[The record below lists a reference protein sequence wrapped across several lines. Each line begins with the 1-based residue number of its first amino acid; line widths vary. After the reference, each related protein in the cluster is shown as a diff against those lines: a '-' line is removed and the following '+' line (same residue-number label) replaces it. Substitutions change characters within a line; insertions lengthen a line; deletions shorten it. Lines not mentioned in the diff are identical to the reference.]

1 MFDCLETGYNL
12 HKMENLTFLT
22 YSLGCRTNRAEI
34 NQIAKELTEYGF
46 IASERNPDVI
56 LVNTCVVTA
65 KAERETRKVI
75 RRFRRLYS
83 RSFLVVLGCG
93 VDAKQKLKI
102 SLPKANFFVENL
114 KKQDTAKLIAK
125 YFHLSKTRQFSFRD
139 KYFLSGRA
147 LLKIQE
153 GCDHFCSYCIVPFLR
168 GKPKSFL
175 SKVIISQIKHLE
187 KQGIRE
193 IILTGTNLA
202 LYGKDLNPET
212 NLAKLLKKIL
222 KETKIERITLSSIEP
237 DLVNKKFVKLFL
249 TNQRLSPYFHL
260 ALQSGSPPVLQR
272 MGRKTNLKKLLDF
285 LLFTKERVPEF
296 TFRADILVGFP
307 GETEKE
313 FKETIDFIKKAKIS
327 FAHIFPYSLRPR
339 TGASFWI
346 ERGVLEDL
354 PKGVKKQRVKIL
366 QSVVEKIR
374 LQEGKKL
381 IGKTLPCLFIQK
393 ENQFW
398 QAIASN
404 SWSVKICTQ
413 KKNLR
418 GEIRKIKVAGAEKD
432 FLVGR
437 LSRQAANCTL
447 RGGPDVS
454 LLDRTN

>member
-1 MFDCLETGYNL
+1 
-12 HKMENLTFLT
+12 MENLTFLT
-22 YSLGCRTNRAEI
+22 YSLGCRTNQAEI
-34 NQIAKELTEYGF
+34 NQIAKELTAYGF
-46 IASERNPDVI
+46 TPSKKSPDVI

-65 KAERETRKVI
+65 KAERETRKAI
-75 RRFRRLYS
+75 RHFRRLYPKT
-83 RSFLVVLGCG
+83 FLVILGCG
-93 VDAKQKLKI
+93 VDAQRKLKI
-102 SLPKANFFVENL
+102 NLPEANLFVANPKKQETADLITQHFHL
-114 KKQDTAKLIAK
+114 KKTKEP
-125 YFHLSKTRQFSFRD
+125 SFKD

-153 GCDHFCSYCIVPFLR
+153 GCNRFCSYCIVPFVR
-168 GKPKSFL
+168 GKSESLAPE
-175 SKVIISQIKHLE
+175 KVISQIK
-187 KQGIRE
+187 KFKNQGIKE
-193 IILTGTNLA
+193 IILTGINLA
-202 LYGKDLNPET
+202 LYGKDLKPKTRLTELLET
-212 NLAKLLKKIL
+212 IL
-222 KETKIERITLSSIEP
+222 KETEIERVSLSSIEP
-237 DLVNKKFVKLFL
+237 DTIDKKFIDLFL
-249 TNQRLSPYFHL
+249 RNQRLSSYFHL
-260 ALQSGSPPVLQR
+260 ALQSGSPSVLKR
-272 MGRKTNLKKLLDF
+272 MRRKTNLKKLLDF

-327 FAHIFPYSLRPR
+327 FAHIFLYSRRPG
-339 TGASFWI
+339 TKASFLI
-346 ERGVLEDL
+346 GKSVLEDL
-354 PKGVKKQRVKIL
+354 PKGIKKQRVKIL

-398 QAIASN
+398 QTIASN

-413 KKNLR
+413 KKSLR
-418 GEIRKIKVAGAEKD
+418 GKIRKIKVAGAEKD